1 MQWLQTIDNIAE
13 VARIPYLDVFNM
25 QINEFLML
33 MSYLVYK
40 NKQIEQQYKRK

>member
-13 VARIPYLDVFNM
+13 IARIPFLEVFDM
-25 QINEFLML
+25 PVKEFLML
-33 MSYLVYK
+33 MSYLIYK